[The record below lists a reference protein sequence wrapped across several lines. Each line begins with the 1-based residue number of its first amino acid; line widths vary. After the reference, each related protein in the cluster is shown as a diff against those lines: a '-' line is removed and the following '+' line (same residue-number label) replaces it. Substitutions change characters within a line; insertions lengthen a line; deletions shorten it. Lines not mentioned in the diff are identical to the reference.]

1 MPDAIACTLT
11 AAAEDMEAKLSLV
24 DKQVQPSVNAL
35 QHATLAFAIGPK
47 PL

>member
-1 MPDAIACTLT
+1 MRDAIACTLT
-11 AAAEDMEAKLSLV
+11 AASEEAKLSLV

-47 PL
+47 PV